1 MSTVALP
8 EQRGIRCYYRP
19 IILIAGLSVILGV
32 FWIVSRYPQLMQKST
47 HLGDEMSSMA
57 NTGDRFKIAVD
68 APWYAKIGWG
78 AINWLDTMKKGMTFG
93 VLSGALLHTILRYY
107 PLKIGQNLY
116 LNSLKGALVGVPAG
130 VCANCSVP
138 MACGVTRGD
147 GRVEVALGF
156 LFSSPNFNPI
166 VMMMTFTALPLSMFV
181 TKYVLL
187 LFVIAILVPTL
198 VKWLE
203 QSGPLKLL
211 PVDEHAAACDIPPAP
226 ACEQGFGAVLSELS
240 VEFVKNV
247 WMLLKP
253 TIAIMLSMSVLAA
266 TLLQFLPWDQW
277 LSTNPT
283 PLLLLGIAFVAT
295 LMPVPIALD
304 VLFAALVIKQGR
316 SPAYVM
322 LFTIALGAY
331 SIVPSIYLWREVSRK
346 LSVILFLF
354 FAFASWG
361 LGLLYL

>member
-130 VCANCSVP
+130 VCANCSVH
-138 MACGVTRGD
+138 G
-147 GRVEVALGF
+147 
-156 LFSSPNFNPI
+156 
-166 VMMMTFTALPLSMFV
+166 
-181 TKYVLL
+181 
-187 LFVIAILVPTL
+187 
-198 VKWLE
+198 
-203 QSGPLKLL
+203 Q
-211 PVDEHAAACDIPPAP
+211 AA
-226 ACEQGFGAVLSELS
+226 
-240 VEFVKNV
+240 
-247 WMLLKP
+247 
-253 TIAIMLSMSVLAA
+253 
-266 TLLQFLPWDQW
+266 
-277 LSTNPT
+277 
-283 PLLLLGIAFVAT
+283 
-295 LMPVPIALD
+295 
-304 VLFAALVIKQGR
+304 
-316 SPAYVM
+316 
-322 LFTIALGAY
+322 
-331 SIVPSIYLWREVSRK
+331 
-346 LSVILFLF
+346 
-354 FAFASWG
+354 
-361 LGLLYL
+361 